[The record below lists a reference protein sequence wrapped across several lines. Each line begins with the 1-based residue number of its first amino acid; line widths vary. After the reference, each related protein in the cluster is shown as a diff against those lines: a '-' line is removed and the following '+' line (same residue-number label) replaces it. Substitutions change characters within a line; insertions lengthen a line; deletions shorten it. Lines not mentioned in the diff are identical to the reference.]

1 VSTFSGEPHWSR
13 ISSLTVSVGSR
24 SLAFGP
30 MLARGAYTNRSA
42 AWLAKE
48 VTASRPASVTR
59 QRPLP
64 AMLIAGVV
72 SLVVGYAVLEL
83 VNVGIGFV
91 WETIPG
97 TWAQTPAWYVI
108 GVLLIAAVLVYLVRR
123 FVGDSGHS
131 PMGGIKVSGLTPK
144 EYLGAILAIFA
155 SLWGGVVL
163 GPEVAL
169 VATGSV
175 IGGIAAKWMRI
186 TESKMV
192 TKVVGV
198 GALGGILALFV
209 EPIMS
214 GSMKL
219 GSTPTAIEVDQLGW
233 VVLVALIATLAVT
246 ISRLVAALIA
256 RASHAG
262 PQLPILVGAA
272 LIIAAAALLMQAWT
286 GQSIIYITTSGEDL
300 ITDLPTL
307 TSAST
312 VAAIIALKTIAY
324 AVSLGAGFRG
334 GPFFPAMFVGAASG
348 LLIALVIDG
357 GPSVPAAIVV
367 GVIAAVIATAPMKW
381 PIAISLG
388 VVLGFLMGT
397 WSLVPAALVGA
408 IVARAIPRLGDRI
421 SPPAHYG

>member
-1 VSTFSGEPHWSR
+1 
-13 ISSLTVSVGSR
+13 
-24 SLAFGP
+24 
-30 MLARGAYTNRSA
+30 
-42 AWLAKE
+42 
-48 VTASRPASVTR
+48 
-59 QRPLP
+59 
-64 AMLIAGVV
+64 
-72 SLVVGYAVLEL
+72 
-83 VNVGIGFV
+83 
-91 WETIPG
+91 
-97 TWAQTPAWYVI
+97 VI

-131 PMGGIKVSGLTPK
+131 PIGGIKVSGLTPK

-175 IGGIAAKWMRI
+175 IGGIAAKSMRI
-186 TESKMV
+186 TESKVV

-209 EPIMS
+209 EPFMS

-233 VVLVALIATLAVT
+233 AFLVALIATLAVT
-246 ISRLVAALIA
+246 IARLLAALIA
-256 RASHAG
+256 RASQAG
-262 PQLPILVGAA
+262 PHLPILVGAA

-286 GQSIIYITTSGEDL
+286 GQAVIYITTSGEDL
-300 ITDLPTL
+300 ITDLPNL
-307 TSAST
+307 TSAPT

-397 WSLVPAALVGA
+397 WTLVPAALVGA

-421 SPPAHYG
+421 SIPAHNG

>member
-1 VSTFSGEPHWSR
+1 
-13 ISSLTVSVGSR
+13 
-24 SLAFGP
+24 
-30 MLARGAYTNRSA
+30 M
-42 AWLAKE
+42 
-48 VTASRPASVTR
+48 
-59 QRPLP
+59 
-64 AMLIAGVV
+64 
-72 SLVVGYAVLEL
+72 
-83 VNVGIGFV
+83 
-91 WETIPG
+91 
-97 TWAQTPAWYVI
+97 
-108 GVLLIAAVLVYLVRR
+108 
-123 FVGDSGHS
+123 
-131 PMGGIKVSGLTPK
+131 
-144 EYLGAILAIFA
+144 
-155 SLWGGVVL
+155 
-163 GPEVAL
+163 
-169 VATGSV
+169 ATGSV
-175 IGGIAAKWMRI
+175 IGGIAAKSMRI
-186 TESKMV
+186 TESKVV

-209 EPIMS
+209 EPFMS

-219 GSTPTAIEVDQLGW
+219 GSAPTAIEVDQLGW
-233 VVLVALIATLAVT
+233 AVLVALIATLAVT
-246 ISRLVAALIA
+246 IARLLAALIA
-256 RASHAG
+256 RASQAG
-262 PQLPILVGAA
+262 PHLPILVGAA

-286 GQSIIYITTSGEDL
+286 GQAVIYITTSGEEL

-307 TSAST
+307 TSAPT

-397 WSLVPAALVGA
+397 WTLVPAAIVGA

-421 SPPAHYG
+421 SIPAHNG

>member
-1 VSTFSGEPHWSR
+1 MNE
-13 ISSLTVSVGSR
+13 
-24 SLAFGP
+24 
-30 MLARGAYTNRSA
+30 SA
-42 AWLAKE
+42 P
-48 VTASRPASVTR
+48 VSVTR

-64 AMLIAGVV
+64 AMLIAAVV
-72 SLVVGYAVLEL
+72 SLAVGYVVLEL
-83 VNVGIGFV
+83 VNAGIRLV

-97 TWAQTPAWYVI
+97 TWTQTPAWYVI

-131 PMGGIKVSGLTPK
+131 PIGGIKVSGLTPK
-144 EYLGAILAIFA
+144 EYLGAILAILA

-175 IGGIAAKWMRI
+175 IGGIAAKSMRI
-186 TESKMV
+186 TESKVV

-209 EPIMS
+209 EPFMS

-219 GSTPTAIEVDQLGW
+219 GSAPTAIEVDQLGW
-233 VVLVALIATLAVT
+233 AVLVALIATLAVT
-246 ISRLVAALIA
+246 IARLLAALIA
-256 RASHAG
+256 RASQAG
-262 PQLPILVGAA
+262 PHLPILVGAA

-286 GQSIIYITTSGEDL
+286 GQAVIYITTSGEEL

-307 TSAST
+307 TSAPT

-397 WSLVPAALVGA
+397 WTLVPAALVGA

-421 SPPAHYG
+421 SIPAHNG

>member
-1 VSTFSGEPHWSR
+1 MNE
-13 ISSLTVSVGSR
+13 
-24 SLAFGP
+24 
-30 MLARGAYTNRSA
+30 SA
-42 AWLAKE
+42 P
-48 VTASRPASVTR
+48 VSVTR

-64 AMLIAGVV
+64 AMLMAAVV
-72 SLVVGYAVLEL
+72 SLAVGYVVLEL
-83 VNVGIGFV
+83 VNAGIRLV

-97 TWAQTPAWYVI
+97 TWTQTPAWYVI

-131 PMGGIKVSGLTPK
+131 PIGGIKVSGLTPK

-175 IGGIAAKWMRI
+175 IGGIAAKSMRI
-186 TESKMV
+186 TESKVV

-209 EPIMS
+209 EPFMS

-219 GSTPTAIEVDQLGW
+219 GSAPTAIEVDQLGW
-233 VVLVALIATLAVT
+233 AVLVALIATLAVT
-246 ISRLVAALIA
+246 IARLLAALIA
-256 RASHAG
+256 RASQAG
-262 PQLPILVGAA
+262 PHLPILVGAA

-286 GQSIIYITTSGEDL
+286 GQAVIYITTSGEDL

-307 TSAST
+307 TSAPT

-367 GVIAAVIATAPMKW
+367 GVIAAVIATASMKW

-397 WSLVPAALVGA
+397 WTLVPAAIVGA

-421 SPPAHYG
+421 SIPAHNG

>member
-1 VSTFSGEPHWSR
+1 MNE
-13 ISSLTVSVGSR
+13 
-24 SLAFGP
+24 
-30 MLARGAYTNRSA
+30 SA
-42 AWLAKE
+42 P
-48 VTASRPASVTR
+48 VSVTR

-64 AMLIAGVV
+64 AMLIAAVV
-72 SLVVGYAVLEL
+72 SLAVGYVVLEL
-83 VNVGIGFV
+83 VNAGIRLV

-97 TWAQTPAWYVI
+97 TWTQTPAWYVI

-123 FVGDSGHS
+123 FVADSGHS
-131 PMGGIKVSGLTPK
+131 PIGGIKVSGLTPK

-175 IGGIAAKWMRI
+175 IGGIAAKSMRI
-186 TESKMV
+186 TESKVV

-209 EPIMS
+209 EPFMS

-219 GSTPTAIEVDQLGW
+219 GSAPTAIEVDQLGW
-233 VVLVALIATLAVT
+233 AVLVALIATVAVT
-246 ISRLVAALIA
+246 IARLLAALIS
-256 RASHAG
+256 RASQAG
-262 PQLPILVGAA
+262 PHLPILVGAA

-286 GQSIIYITTSGEDL
+286 GQAVIYITTSGEDL

-307 TSAST
+307 TSAPT

-397 WSLVPAALVGA
+397 WTLVPAAIVGA

-421 SPPAHYG
+421 SIPAHNG

>member
-1 VSTFSGEPHWSR
+1 
-13 ISSLTVSVGSR
+13 
-24 SLAFGP
+24 

-233 VVLVALIATLAVT
+233 AVLVALIATLAVT

-397 WSLVPAALVGA
+397 WSLVPAAFVGA

>member
-1 VSTFSGEPHWSR
+1 
-13 ISSLTVSVGSR
+13 
-24 SLAFGP
+24 

-233 VVLVALIATLAVT
+233 AVLVALIATLAVT

-348 LLIALVIDG
+348 LLIALVLDG

-397 WSLVPAALVGA
+397 WTLVPAALVGA
-408 IVARAIPRLGDRI
+408 IVARAVPRLGDRI
-421 SPPAHYG
+421 SVRVHDG